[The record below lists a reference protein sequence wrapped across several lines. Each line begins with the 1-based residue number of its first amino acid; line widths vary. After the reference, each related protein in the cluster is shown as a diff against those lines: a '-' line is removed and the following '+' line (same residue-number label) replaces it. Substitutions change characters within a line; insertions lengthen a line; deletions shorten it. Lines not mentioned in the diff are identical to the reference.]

1 MSTSVEHGG
10 IILPVGLGIG
20 ATHEAHDTMSPWR
33 AAGLPL
39 IITVIEPIATK
50 PGPAGTHGANVHG
63 TVIDVTVAAAR
74 LLMFT
79 LGDVALTI

>member
-20 ATHEAHDTMSPWR
+20 PTHVGQDTMSPWR

-39 IITVIEPIATK
+39 IITDVEPIATM
-50 PGPAGTHGANVHG
+50 PGPAGMHGANLQISVME
-63 TVIDVTVAAAR
+63 VAVAAAR
-74 LLMFT
+74 LLMIT
-79 LGDVALTI
+79 LGEVAPTI